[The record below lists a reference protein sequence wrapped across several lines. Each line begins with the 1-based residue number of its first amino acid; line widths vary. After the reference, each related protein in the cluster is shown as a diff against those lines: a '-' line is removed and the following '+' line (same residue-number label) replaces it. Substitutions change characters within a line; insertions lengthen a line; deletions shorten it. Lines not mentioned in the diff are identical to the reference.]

1 MTDLTASEARRRS
14 PSIHSVRANKRTQS
28 RQVVRRVPRRKKED
42 FADRVKRKEASEYLY
57 EVWGVEEAPGTL
69 AKKAVYGEGPLFKKW
84 GRFPYYDTDELD
96 RYATEKL
103 GTARRSTSQAADQ

>member
-1 MTDLTASEARRRS
+1 MTDPTASEARRCS
-14 PSIHSVRANKRTQS
+14 PSLHNTRANKRTQS
-28 RQVVRRVPRRKKED
+28 RQVVRRVRRKKAD
-42 FADRVKRKEASEYLY
+42 FADRVRRKEASEYLY

-96 RYATEKL
+96 RYAAKKL
-103 GTARRSTSQAADQ
+103 GMARRTTSQAADQ